1 MERQQTAQTTSAPPQ
16 KNATP
21 AVQPVPPQSTS
32 LPAFLEMQQTLGN
45 QAVQRLYRSGVLQA
59 KLKVGAP
66 GDKYEQE
73 ADRVADTVMRMPE
86 PIVRRQAA
94 EEEEPVQAKP
104 LAAQI
109 TPLVQRQPATE
120 EEEPMQAKFESG
132 GEVTIQR
139 QAWLIAHMPVVQR
152 AVPVAVREDDDKKK
166 VQTKSSLQRQEEEEE
181 SAQTKPLLQRQEKE
195 EEEKP
200 VQAKP
205 IVGLTAT
212 LQRQEEKEDETAQ
225 TKPLLQREE
234 KKEDEKPAQAKHFDG
249 LAVTVQRQEEK
260 EDEAQTFS
268 LQRQKED
275 DESAQAKLA
284 STVGPQLQRQ
294 EEKEDES
301 AQTKTLLQRQEKKED
316 EKPAQAK
323 HVDGLAATVQRQEEK
338 EDEAQTFSLQRQKED
353 DESAQAKFAST
364 AGPQVQRQEEKEEE
378 SAQTKTLLQRQEN
391 KEEEKP
397 AQAKSVNGLAA
408 SLQRQEEKEDEA
420 QTFSLQR
427 QKEEDESAQA
437 MNMQRR
443 QMHISPPGLRAKPG
457 GNGEMHASSAVE
469 ARVSHS
475 RGGGSALPHDTRA
488 FMEPR
493 FGVDFSQVR
502 VHTGTNAAQM
512 SQDLNAQAFTVGRDI
527 YFGNGKYNPQTSGGQ
542 QLLAHELTHVVQ
554 QGAALRAKPIAV
566 TPAPQKIQ
574 RSPGPIANLL
584 NKVARNIPG
593 YTLITVIIGKN
604 PITGEEV
611 PRTAK
616 NFLGGFMGL
625 IPGGTVLFDNLNK
638 SGAIDEAFNWL
649 QKQVQA
655 LNITWAGIKA
665 LIAEAWDKVSIWYG
679 IAKNLKIIKDIFAP
693 TVTRVFNFVKSLGAK
708 ILEFIF
714 TGVLKMIG
722 APVNQIMAILN
733 KGKEV
738 LTKIIKDPI
747 GFVKNLIKGLIQGI
761 GQFAKNALKHLKAG
775 ISGWLFGALSA
786 ANITLP
792 SKFDLKGIF
801 HLVLQIL
808 GATYQAIRAKVV
820 KALGP
825 KGESIV
831 SKVEKAV
838 EFVKELVTKGPIALW
853 ERVKDSLSN
862 LKETVFGAIIDWVK
876 STIIGKA
883 IEKLISFF
891 NPAGA
896 LIQAVIA
903 IYNTVKFFIERI
915 NQIREFAASVFNS
928 IAEIASGNLGKAA
941 NAVENAIAK
950 SIPVIISF
958 LASLIGLGGISK
970 KIQEIIKKIRQ
981 PIDKAIGKVVGWI
994 VKQAKKLYEKGAKFF
1009 KKLGKKIAAKV
1020 SNWWKKRKAIKT
1032 KSGQTHSV
1040 YFKGGSRKAELVVAS
1055 KETPIDRFLVRKE
1068 VQELKKGE
1076 KKLHVEQAEAL
1087 YKNMKKHTAAILT
1100 AVAKKDDNAAR
1111 KEENKIE
1118 QIINEIAQH
1127 IKAIL
1132 DEIGEGAKPDHPKV
1146 GTYKDKELQGVTDYT
1161 PHHVPPKGLANWIA
1175 KKVYS
1180 IPKDILEDSEYT
1192 DIVIAADSLSTE
1204 HDNDG
1209 QNLSC
1214 ILIHKNT
1221 HIKKT
1226 GNADI
1231 DAYRTHHGTKVAER
1245 VAENMKKKGYKPI
1258 IKGGHRLEDP
1268 DDIKQYL
1275 KELEEGGEDLVKI
1288 GMPSTQFYLKE
1299 LDATRKQIK
1308 VEEKKHVDKY
1318 FKSIRDVFHRAHIQ
1332 SRIAVE
1338 ESLKNSVGKDGPPE
1352 NQKAAMKSLKSL
1364 AKSTWETISKQ
1375 KEKLTH
1381 FD

>member
-1 MERQQTAQTTSAPPQ
+1 
-16 KNATP
+16 
-21 AVQPVPPQSTS
+21 
-32 LPAFLEMQQTLGN
+32 MQQTLGN
-45 QAVQRLYRSGVLQA
+45 QAVQRLYRTGVLQA

-73 ADRVADTVMRMPE
+73 ADRVADQVMRMPE
-86 PIVRRQAA
+86 PVVRRQAV

-104 LAAQI
+104 LATQI
-109 TPLVQRQPATE
+109 TPLVQRQPAAE
-120 EEEPMQAKFESG
+120 EEEQVQAKFNNG
-132 GEVTIQR
+132 TAHQIQR
-139 QAWLIAHMPVVQR
+139 QAWLTAHMPVVQR

-166 VQTKSSLQRQEEEEE
+166 VQTK
-181 SAQTKPLLQRQEKE
+181 PL
-195 EEEKP
+195 
-200 VQAKP
+200 
-205 IVGLTAT
+205 
-212 LQRQEEKEDETAQ
+212 LQRQEEKEEETAQ
-225 TKPLLQREE
+225 TKTLLQRQEKKDEE
-234 KKEDEKPAQAKHFDG
+234 KTAQTKHAGG
-249 LAVTVQRQEEK
+249 LATNLQRQKEK

-275 DESAQAKLA
+275 DESAQAKY
-284 STVGPQLQRQ
+284 V
-294 EEKEDES
+294 S
-301 AQTKTLLQRQEKKED
+301 A
-316 EKPAQAK
+316 
-323 HVDGLAATVQRQEEK
+323 
-338 EDEAQTFSLQRQKED
+338 
-353 DESAQAKFAST
+353 

-408 SLQRQEEKEDEA
+408 SLQTQEEKEEEA

-427 QKEEDESAQA
+427 QKEEDESVQA
-437 MNMQRR
+437 MKVQRR
-443 QMHISPPGLRAKPG
+443 QIHLSPPGLRAKPG

-625 IPGGTVLFDNLNK
+625 VPGGTVLFDNLNK

-693 TVTRVFNFVKSLGAK
+693 TVTRVFNFVKSLGSK

-722 APVNQIMAILN
+722 APVKQIMAILN

-738 LTKIIKDPI
+738 ITKIIKNPI

-775 ISGWLFGALSA
+775 ISGWLFGALST

-941 NAVENAIAK
+941 TAVENAIAK

-994 VKQAKKLYEKGAKFF
+994 VEKAKKLFGKKGRGVEGDERWKIGIQGVLKELAGIGREKLSKQSIEAKFPMWKRRYGFKVLRLKTDQTPWVIEGEMSPAKPVATVSMAGTTPTGLSKDDAIPIKWFKDPKLYVASIHLPKLKLTIERDTPTAVPVGSRPGEEIILGVRSKYWPKVGKKMQYIPTERGRAVDQIRAILDYYGLKRKELGVQMDHVQDLQFEGPDSPDNVWPYDSSGNMSAGPRQRDQIVNYSEKKGDPPKQAKTMDLPG
-1009 KKLGKKIAAKV
+1009 
-1020 SNWWKKRKAIKT
+1020 R
-1032 KSGQTHSV
+1032 
-1040 YFKGGSRKAELVVAS
+1040 YFV
-1055 KETPIDRFLVRKE
+1055 
-1068 VQELKKGE
+1068 
-1076 KKLHVEQAEAL
+1076 
-1087 YKNMKKHTAAILT
+1087 
-1100 AVAKKDDNAAR
+1100 
-1111 KEENKIE
+1111 
-1118 QIINEIAQH
+1118 II
-1127 IKAIL
+1127 
-1132 DEIGEGAKPDHPKV
+1132 EIG
-1146 GTYKDKELQGVTDYT
+1146 T
-1161 PHHVPPKGLANWIA
+1161 
-1175 KKVYS
+1175 
-1180 IPKDILEDSEYT
+1180 
-1192 DIVIAADSLSTE
+1192 
-1204 HDNDG
+1204 
-1209 QNLSC
+1209 
-1214 ILIHKNT
+1214 
-1221 HIKKT
+1221 
-1226 GNADI
+1226 
-1231 DAYRTHHGTKVAER
+1231 
-1245 VAENMKKKGYKPI
+1245 
-1258 IKGGHRLEDP
+1258 
-1268 DDIKQYL
+1268 
-1275 KELEEGGEDLVKI
+1275 
-1288 GMPSTQFYLKE
+1288 
-1299 LDATRKQIK
+1299 
-1308 VEEKKHVDKY
+1308 
-1318 FKSIRDVFHRAHIQ
+1318 
-1332 SRIAVE
+1332 
-1338 ESLKNSVGKDGPPE
+1338 
-1352 NQKAAMKSLKSL
+1352 
-1364 AKSTWETISKQ
+1364 
-1375 KEKLTH
+1375 
-1381 FD
+1381 

>member
-1 MERQQTAQTTSAPPQ
+1 
-16 KNATP
+16 
-21 AVQPVPPQSTS
+21 
-32 LPAFLEMQQTLGN
+32 MQQTLGN

-59 KLKVGAP
+59 KLKIGAP

-73 ADRVADTVMRMPE
+73 ADRVADQVMRMPQ
-86 PIVRRQAA
+86 PIVRRQIA
-94 EEEEPVQAKP
+94 EEEESVQAKP
-104 LAAQI
+104 LARQI
-109 TPLVQRQPATE
+109 TPLVQRQAAG
-120 EEEPMQAKFESG
+120 EEEPTQAKFESG
-132 GEVTIQR
+132 GEAAVQR
-139 QAWLIAHMPVVQR
+139 QAWLIAYRPVIQR
-152 AVPVAVREDDDKKK
+152 AVPAAVREDDDKKK
-166 VQTKSSLQRQEEEEE
+166 VQTNS
-181 SAQTKPLLQRQEKE
+181 LLQRQD
-195 EEEKP
+195 
-200 VQAKP
+200 
-205 IVGLTAT
+205 
-212 LQRQEEKEDETAQ
+212 EKEDETAQ
-225 TKPLLQREE
+225 AKLLLQREE
-234 KKEDEKPAQAKHFDG
+234 KKEDEKPAQAKRIDG
-249 LAVTVQRQEEK
+249 LTAAVQRQEEK
-260 EDEAQTFS
+260 ED
-268 LQRQKED
+268 K
-275 DESAQAKLA
+275 
-284 STVGPQLQRQ
+284 
-294 EEKEDES
+294 
-301 AQTKTLLQRQEKKED
+301 
-316 EKPAQAK
+316 
-323 HVDGLAATVQRQEEK
+323 
-338 EDEAQTFSLQRQKED
+338 
-353 DESAQAKFAST
+353 
-364 AGPQVQRQEEKEEE
+364 
-378 SAQTKTLLQRQEN
+378 
-391 KEEEKP
+391 
-397 AQAKSVNGLAA
+397 
-408 SLQRQEEKEDEA
+408 A

-437 MNMQRR
+437 KLVSTAGPLLQRQQEEKEDESAQTKSLLQR
-443 QMHISPPGLRAKPG
+443 QEKEDEEKTAQTKHASGLATNLQRQEEKEGEAQPFSLQRQEEDESAPAMSVQRQRLNVSPVALGAKPDG
-457 GNGEMHASSAVE
+457 KGEMHASSAVE
-469 ARVSHS
+469 ARVSNS
-475 RGGGSALPHDTRA
+475 RGGGSSLPAETRA

-502 VHTGTNAAQM
+502 VHTGTDAAQM
-512 SQDLNAQAFTVGRDI
+512 CQDLNAQAFTVGRDI

-584 NKVARNIPG
+584 NKIARNIPG

-649 QKQVQA
+649 QEQVQA

-665 LIAEAWDKVSIWYG
+665 LIAEAWDKVSIWFG
-679 IAKNLKIIKDIFAP
+679 IDKNLKIIKDIFAP
-693 TVTRVFNFVKSLGAK
+693 TVTRVFNFVKSLGSK
-708 ILEFIF
+708 ILEFVF

-761 GQFAKNALKHLKAG
+761 EQFAKNALKHLKAG

-928 IAEIASGNLGKAA
+928 IAEIASGNLSKAA

-981 PIDKAIGKVVGWI
+981 PIDKAIGKVVNWI
-994 VKQAKKLYEKGAKFF
+994 VEKAEKLFGKKGQGVEEDDRWKRGIQGVLKELAGIGKEGLSKQSIEAKFPMWKRRYGFKALRLKADQVPWVIEGEMSPAKPVATVSMAGATPTGLSKDDAIPIKWFKDPKLYVASIHLPKLKLAIERDTPTAVPVGSQPGQEIILGVRSKYWPKVGKKMQYIPTERGRAVDQIRAVLDYYGLKRKELGVQMDHVQDLQFEGPDKPDNVWPYDSSGNMSAGPRQRDQIVTYSEKKGDPPKQAKTRDLPG
-1009 KKLGKKIAAKV
+1009 
-1020 SNWWKKRKAIKT
+1020 R
-1032 KSGQTHSV
+1032 
-1040 YFKGGSRKAELVVAS
+1040 YFV
-1055 KETPIDRFLVRKE
+1055 
-1068 VQELKKGE
+1068 
-1076 KKLHVEQAEAL
+1076 
-1087 YKNMKKHTAAILT
+1087 
-1100 AVAKKDDNAAR
+1100 
-1111 KEENKIE
+1111 
-1118 QIINEIAQH
+1118 II
-1127 IKAIL
+1127 
-1132 DEIGEGAKPDHPKV
+1132 EIG
-1146 GTYKDKELQGVTDYT
+1146 T
-1161 PHHVPPKGLANWIA
+1161 
-1175 KKVYS
+1175 
-1180 IPKDILEDSEYT
+1180 
-1192 DIVIAADSLSTE
+1192 
-1204 HDNDG
+1204 
-1209 QNLSC
+1209 
-1214 ILIHKNT
+1214 
-1221 HIKKT
+1221 
-1226 GNADI
+1226 
-1231 DAYRTHHGTKVAER
+1231 
-1245 VAENMKKKGYKPI
+1245 
-1258 IKGGHRLEDP
+1258 
-1268 DDIKQYL
+1268 
-1275 KELEEGGEDLVKI
+1275 
-1288 GMPSTQFYLKE
+1288 
-1299 LDATRKQIK
+1299 
-1308 VEEKKHVDKY
+1308 
-1318 FKSIRDVFHRAHIQ
+1318 
-1332 SRIAVE
+1332 
-1338 ESLKNSVGKDGPPE
+1338 
-1352 NQKAAMKSLKSL
+1352 
-1364 AKSTWETISKQ
+1364 
-1375 KEKLTH
+1375 
-1381 FD
+1381 

>member
-1 MERQQTAQTTSAPPQ
+1 M
-16 KNATP
+16 
-21 AVQPVPPQSTS
+21 QPVPPQSTS

-45 QAVQRLYRSGVLQA
+45 QAVQRLYRAGVLQA
-59 KLKVGAP
+59 KLKIGAP

-73 ADRVADTVMRMPE
+73 ADRVADQVMRMPE
-86 PIVRRQAA
+86 PIVRRQAT
-94 EEEEPVQAKP
+94 EEEEPVQARR

-109 TPLVQRQPATE
+109 TPFVQRQPAGE
-120 EEEPMQAKFESG
+120 EEGQVRAKFESG
-132 GEVTIQR
+132 GEAQIQR
-139 QAWLIAHMPVVQR
+139 QAWLIAHRPFVQR
-152 AVPVAVREDDDKKK
+152 AVPVAVREEDDKKK
-166 VQTKSSLQRQEEEEE
+166 VQTK
-181 SAQTKPLLQRQEKE
+181 PL
-195 EEEKP
+195 
-200 VQAKP
+200 
-205 IVGLTAT
+205 
-212 LQRQEEKEDETAQ
+212 
-225 TKPLLQREE
+225 
-234 KKEDEKPAQAKHFDG
+234 
-249 LAVTVQRQEEK
+249 
-260 EDEAQTFS
+260 
-268 LQRQKED
+268 
-275 DESAQAKLA
+275 
-284 STVGPQLQRQ
+284 
-294 EEKEDES
+294 
-301 AQTKTLLQRQEKKED
+301 
-316 EKPAQAK
+316 
-323 HVDGLAATVQRQEEK
+323 
-338 EDEAQTFSLQRQKED
+338 
-353 DESAQAKFAST
+353 
-364 AGPQVQRQEEKEEE
+364 
-378 SAQTKTLLQRQEN
+378 
-391 KEEEKP
+391 
-397 AQAKSVNGLAA
+397 
-408 SLQRQEEKEDEA
+408 LQRQEEKEDEA

-437 MNMQRR
+437 KFVSTAGPQLQRQEEKEDESAQTKSLLQRQEKKEEEKKPTQAKSVNGLVATLQRQEEKEDEAQTFSLQRQKEEDESAQAKPASTVGPHLQRQQEKEDEAAQTKSLPQRQKEKEEEKTAQAKFAAGLSYALQRQEEKEDESAQAMKVQRR
-443 QMHISPPGLRAKPG
+443 QFHISPPALQAKPG
-457 GNGEMHASSAVE
+457 GSGEMHASSAVE

-475 RGGGSALPHDTRA
+475 RGGGSELPNDTRA
-488 FMEPR
+488 FMESR

-502 VHTGTNAAQM
+502 VHTGTDAAQM
-512 SQDLNAQAFTVGRDI
+512 SQELNAQAFTVGRDI
-527 YFGNGKYNPQTSGGQ
+527 YFGNGKYNPQTSSGQ

-554 QGAALRAKPIAV
+554 QGAALRAKPITV

-625 IPGGTVLFDNLNK
+625 IPGGTALFDNLNK

-649 QKQVQA
+649 QKEVQA

-665 LIAEAWDKVSIWYG
+665 LIAEAWDKVSIWFG
-679 IAKNLKIIKDIFAP
+679 IEKNLKIIKDVFAP
-693 TVTRVFNFVKSLGAK
+693 TVTRVFNFVKSLGSK

-738 LTKIIKDPI
+738 ITKIIKDPI

-994 VKQAKKLYEKGAKFF
+994 VEKAKSLFGKIRGKFQKKLSPE
-1009 KKLGKKIAAKV
+1009 
-1020 SNWWKKRKAIKT
+1020 
-1032 KSGQTHSV
+1032 Q
-1040 YFKGGSRKAELVVAS
+1040 SRKVALGLAAIDEEEKKYLKDGKISQDDARKVAGKIRSLHPVFKSIDVVDGGES
-1055 KETPIDRFLVRKE
+1055 WDYRYTVNPTTT
-1068 VQELKKGE
+1068 KKGE
-1076 KKLHVEQAEAL
+1076 KKATSEKRYAVGLHPVKPPAGLE
-1087 YKNMKKHTAAILT
+1087 KSP
-1100 AVAKKDDNAAR
+1100 
-1111 KEENKIE
+1111 
-1118 QIINEIAQH
+1118 
-1127 IKAIL
+1127 
-1132 DEIGEGAKPDHPKV
+1132 GES
-1146 GTYKDKELQGVTDYT
+1146 
-1161 PHHVPPKGLANWIA
+1161 HHVPPRVLLRLSSFARTLVGDALLNRKSSVA
-1175 KKVYS
+1175 KAYGAYLMKEAMKDLQKYSHGNQLSAIWLTTADHDKAHKPLDEPDADPLIKTNSPRLKTLVRLVINLPDQDEQGKDESLLSIVNRMYDIFEQVYRRLL
-1180 IPKDILEDSEYT
+1180 KNG
-1192 DIVIAADSLSTE
+1192 IAAVKRIK
-1204 HDNDG
+1204 HNGKPVVDG
-1209 QNLSC
+1209 
-1214 ILIHKNT
+1214 
-1221 HIKKT
+1221 
-1226 GNADI
+1226 GA
-1231 DAYRTHHGTKVAER
+1231 VAELEKN
-1245 VAENMKKKGYKPI
+1245 AETSWRPW
-1258 IKGGHRLEDP
+1258 REP
-1268 DDIKQYL
+1268 
-1275 KELEEGGEDLVKI
+1275 
-1288 GMPSTQFYLKE
+1288 
-1299 LDATRKQIK
+1299 
-1308 VEEKKHVDKY
+1308 
-1318 FKSIRDVFHRAHIQ
+1318 
-1332 SRIAVE
+1332 
-1338 ESLKNSVGKDGPPE
+1338 
-1352 NQKAAMKSLKSL
+1352 
-1364 AKSTWETISKQ
+1364 
-1375 KEKLTH
+1375 
-1381 FD
+1381 

>member
-16 KNATP
+16 RNSTL
-21 AVQPVPPQSTS
+21 AVKPVPPQSTS

-73 ADRVADTVMRMPE
+73 ADRVADQVMRMPE

-109 TPLVQRQPATE
+109 TPLVQRQPAAE
-120 EEEPMQAKFESG
+120 EEEPMQAEFESG
-132 GEVTIQR
+132 GEAAIQR
-139 QAWLIAHMPVVQR
+139 QAWLTGHMPVVQR

-166 VQTKSSLQRQEEEEE
+166 VQTKSLLQRQEENEDE

-249 LAVTVQRQEEK
+249 LAVTVQRQ
-260 EDEAQTFS
+260 D
-268 LQRQKED
+268 
-275 DESAQAKLA
+275 
-284 STVGPQLQRQ
+284 
-294 EEKEDES
+294 
-301 AQTKTLLQRQEKKED
+301 
-316 EKPAQAK
+316 
-323 HVDGLAATVQRQEEK
+323 
-338 EDEAQTFSLQRQKED
+338 
-353 DESAQAKFAST
+353 
-364 AGPQVQRQEEKEEE
+364 
-378 SAQTKTLLQRQEN
+378 
-391 KEEEKP
+391 
-397 AQAKSVNGLAA
+397 
-408 SLQRQEEKEDEA
+408 EKEDEA

-437 MNMQRR
+437 KFASTAGPQLQRQAEKEDETAQPKALLQRQEEKEEGKPAQAKRVDGLVATLQRQEEKNDEAQTFSLQRQKEEDESAQAKFASTAGPHLQRQEEKDDEAAQTKPLLQRQEKTEEEKPAQAKFAAGLSYALQRQEEKEDESAQAMKVQRR
-443 QMHISPPGLRAKPG
+443 QIHLSPPALRAKPG

-475 RGGGSALPHDTRA
+475 RGGGSVLPNDTRA
-488 FMEPR
+488 YMEPR

-502 VHTGTNAAQM
+502 VHTGTDAAQM

-693 TVTRVFNFVKSLGAK
+693 TVTRVFNFVKSLGSK

-722 APVNQIMAILN
+722 APVKQIMAILN

-738 LTKIIKDPI
+738 ITKIIKDPI

-808 GATYQAIRAKVV
+808 GATYQAIRARVV

-825 KGESIV
+825 KGEGIV

-941 NAVENAIAK
+941 TAVENAIAK

-994 VKQAKKLYEKGAKFF
+994 VEKAKKLFGKGKKKGEKVHGPELQKGLAALDAVTARYAKDGATKDEIEAGIKAVRRKFKVFKSIEVIDRGETWDYDYVASPGKRRKGARQKIQNEIQELI
-1009 KKLGKKIAAKV
+1009 KKLGKLKGGGKLISFLKSKKIKPWFKHGFIFQAERALVYQTQGLLLAIEVRFEDPVKGKV
-1020 SNWWKKRKAIKT
+1020 S
-1032 KSGQTHSV
+1032 
-1040 YFKGGSRKAELVVAS
+1040 FFDL
-1055 KETPIDRFLVRKE
+1055 
-1068 VQELKKGE
+1068 
-1076 KKLHVEQAEAL
+1076 
-1087 YKNMKKHTAAILT
+1087 
-1100 AVAKKDDNAAR
+1100 
-1111 KEENKIE
+1111 
-1118 QIINEIAQH
+1118 
-1127 IKAIL
+1127 
-1132 DEIGEGAKPDHPKV
+1132 
-1146 GTYKDKELQGVTDYT
+1146 
-1161 PHHVPPKGLANWIA
+1161 
-1175 KKVYS
+1175 
-1180 IPKDILEDSEYT
+1180 
-1192 DIVIAADSLSTE
+1192 LSF
-1204 HDNDG
+1204 
-1209 QNLSC
+1209 
-1214 ILIHKNT
+1214 
-1221 HIKKT
+1221 
-1226 GNADI
+1226 A
-1231 DAYRTHHGTKVAER
+1231 
-1245 VAENMKKKGYKPI
+1245 
-1258 IKGGHRLEDP
+1258 
-1268 DDIKQYL
+1268 
-1275 KELEEGGEDLVKI
+1275 
-1288 GMPSTQFYLKE
+1288 
-1299 LDATRKQIK
+1299 
-1308 VEEKKHVDKY
+1308 
-1318 FKSIRDVFHRAHIQ
+1318 
-1332 SRIAVE
+1332 
-1338 ESLKNSVGKDGPPE
+1338 
-1352 NQKAAMKSLKSL
+1352 
-1364 AKSTWETISKQ
+1364 
-1375 KEKLTH
+1375 
-1381 FD
+1381 

>member
-1 MERQQTAQTTSAPPQ
+1 MERQQTAQTTPAPPQ
-16 KNATP
+16 RNATQ
-21 AVQPVPPQSTS
+21 AVQPVPPQATS
-32 LPAFLEMQQTLGN
+32 LPDFLEMQQTLGN
-45 QAVQRLYRSGVLQA
+45 QAVQRLYRTGVLQA

-73 ADRVADTVMRMPE
+73 ADRVADQMMRMPE
-86 PIVRRQAA
+86 PMAA
-94 EEEEPVQAKP
+94 RPGEDDEKKLHRKP
-104 LAAQI
+104 LVEQI
-109 TPLVQRQPATE
+109 SPLVQRQVADE
-120 EEEPMQAKFESG
+120 KDEKL
-132 GEVTIQR
+132 QR
-139 QAWLIAHMPVVQR
+139 QSWFAAPLPLIQR

-166 VQTKSSLQRQEEEEE
+166 VQTK
-181 SAQTKPLLQRQEKE
+181 PL
-195 EEEKP
+195 
-200 VQAKP
+200 
-205 IVGLTAT
+205 
-212 LQRQEEKEDETAQ
+212 
-225 TKPLLQREE
+225 
-234 KKEDEKPAQAKHFDG
+234 
-249 LAVTVQRQEEK
+249 
-260 EDEAQTFS
+260 
-268 LQRQKED
+268 
-275 DESAQAKLA
+275 
-284 STVGPQLQRQ
+284 LQRQ

-301 AQTKTLLQRQEKKED
+301 AQTKTLLQRQEKKEE

-353 DESAQAKFAST
+353 DESAQAKLASN
-364 AGPQVQRQEEKEEE
+364 AGPQ
-378 SAQTKTLLQRQEN
+378 
-391 KEEEKP
+391 
-397 AQAKSVNGLAA
+397 
-408 SLQRQEEKEDEA
+408 LQRQEEKEDEA
-420 QTFSLQR
+420 AQTKSLLQR
-427 QKEEDESAQA
+427 QEKKEEEKPAQAKFTAGLSYALQRQEEKEDESAQA
-437 MNMQRR
+437 MNVQRR
-443 QMHISPPGLRAKPG
+443 QIQISPWALRAKPG
-457 GNGEMHASSAVE
+457 GSGQMHASSAVE
-469 ARVSHS
+469 ALVSHS

-502 VHTGTNAAQM
+502 VHTGTDAAQM

-527 YFGNGKYNPQTSGGQ
+527 YFGNGKYNPQTSSGQ

-625 IPGGTVLFDNLNK
+625 VPGGTVLFDNLNK

-665 LIAEAWDKVSIWYG
+665 LIAEAWDKVSIWFG
-679 IAKNLKIIKDIFAP
+679 IEKNLKIIKDIFAP
-693 TVTRVFNFVKSLGAK
+693 TVTRVFNFVKSLGSK

-722 APVNQIMAILN
+722 APVKQIMAILN
-733 KGKEV
+733 KGEEV

-825 KGESIV
+825 KGESVV

-941 NAVENAIAK
+941 TAVENAIAK

-981 PIDKAIGKVVGWI
+981 PIDKAIGKVVNWI
-994 VKQAKKLYEKGAKFF
+994 VEKAKKLFGKKGQSVEEDDRWKIGIQGVLKELAGIGKEKLSRQSIEAQFPMWKRRYGFKVLRLKADQVPWVIEGEMSPAKPVATVSMAGATATGLSKDDAIPIKWFKDPKLYVASIHLPQLKLTIERNTPTAVPVGSRPGEEIVLGVRSKYWPKVGKKMQYIPTERGRAVDQIRSVLDYYGLKRKELGVQMDHVQDLQFEGPDTPDNVWPYDSSGNMSAGPRQRDQIVTYSEKRGDPPKQAKTRDLPG
-1009 KKLGKKIAAKV
+1009 
-1020 SNWWKKRKAIKT
+1020 R
-1032 KSGQTHSV
+1032 
-1040 YFKGGSRKAELVVAS
+1040 YFV
-1055 KETPIDRFLVRKE
+1055 
-1068 VQELKKGE
+1068 
-1076 KKLHVEQAEAL
+1076 
-1087 YKNMKKHTAAILT
+1087 
-1100 AVAKKDDNAAR
+1100 
-1111 KEENKIE
+1111 
-1118 QIINEIAQH
+1118 II
-1127 IKAIL
+1127 
-1132 DEIGEGAKPDHPKV
+1132 EIG
-1146 GTYKDKELQGVTDYT
+1146 T
-1161 PHHVPPKGLANWIA
+1161 
-1175 KKVYS
+1175 
-1180 IPKDILEDSEYT
+1180 
-1192 DIVIAADSLSTE
+1192 
-1204 HDNDG
+1204 
-1209 QNLSC
+1209 
-1214 ILIHKNT
+1214 
-1221 HIKKT
+1221 
-1226 GNADI
+1226 
-1231 DAYRTHHGTKVAER
+1231 
-1245 VAENMKKKGYKPI
+1245 
-1258 IKGGHRLEDP
+1258 
-1268 DDIKQYL
+1268 
-1275 KELEEGGEDLVKI
+1275 
-1288 GMPSTQFYLKE
+1288 
-1299 LDATRKQIK
+1299 
-1308 VEEKKHVDKY
+1308 
-1318 FKSIRDVFHRAHIQ
+1318 
-1332 SRIAVE
+1332 
-1338 ESLKNSVGKDGPPE
+1338 
-1352 NQKAAMKSLKSL
+1352 
-1364 AKSTWETISKQ
+1364 
-1375 KEKLTH
+1375 
-1381 FD
+1381 